1 MTLMTDTSEQRLLKR
16 LSVLVLVLVL
26 VSVLTIT
33 VDCRLSVCVILQ
45 TELSL
50 KSIFN
55 RKLSEIAIIA

>member
-16 LSVLVLVLVL
+16 LSVLVLVL